1 VSPTSKTDLIQTDM
15 MKAIVHKKQTEDQHI
30 QLRARIMK
38 LQKEAE
44 KANKRL
50 NDLERRQ

>member
-1 VSPTSKTDLIQTDM
+1 
-15 MKAIVHKKQTEDQHI
+15 
-30 QLRARIMK
+30 MK

-50 NDLERRQ
+50 NDLERRQQLVQDMNQLKKDKIDMINQMKE

>member
-1 VSPTSKTDLIQTDM
+1 
-15 MKAIVHKKQTEDQHI
+15 
-30 QLRARIMK
+30 MK

-50 NDLERRQ
+50 NDLERRQQLVQDMNRLKKDKIDMINQMKD

>member
-1 VSPTSKTDLIQTDM
+1 
-15 MKAIVHKKQTEDQHI
+15 
-30 QLRARIMK
+30 MK

-50 NDLERRQ
+50 NDLERRQQLVQDMNRLKKDKIDMINQMKE

>member
-1 VSPTSKTDLIQTDM
+1 
-15 MKAIVHKKQTEDQHI
+15 
-30 QLRARIMK
+30 MK

-50 NDLERRQ
+50 NDLERRQQLVQDMNQLKKDKIDMIN